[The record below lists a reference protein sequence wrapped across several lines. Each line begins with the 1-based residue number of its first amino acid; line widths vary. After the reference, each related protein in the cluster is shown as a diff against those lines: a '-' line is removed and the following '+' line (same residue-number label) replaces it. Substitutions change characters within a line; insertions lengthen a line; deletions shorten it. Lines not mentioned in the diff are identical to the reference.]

1 MPEEPPP
8 PPVDAPVV
16 PLEDDIARLAYSY
29 YEEEG
34 RPEGLAGEHWF
45 RAEQNLRGIPPWT
58 RENGAGD
65 A

>member
-1 MPEEPPP
+1 MPEEPPHP
-8 PPVDAPVV
+8 PATLPTI

-34 RPEGLAGEHWF
+34 CRDGFAEEHWL
-45 RAEQNLRGIPPWT
+45 RAERNLRGIPPWT
-58 RENGAGD
+58 IENGAGD